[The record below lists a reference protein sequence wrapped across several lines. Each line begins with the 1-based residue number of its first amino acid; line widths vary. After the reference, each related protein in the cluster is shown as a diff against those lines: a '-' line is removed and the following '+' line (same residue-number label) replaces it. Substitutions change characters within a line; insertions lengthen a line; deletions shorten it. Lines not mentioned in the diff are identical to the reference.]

1 MFEYKVYFI
10 DVSFLKGEI
19 KEYSIPPY
27 LGPIEIGL
35 KIHLEEFESWK
46 YDVFDF
52 KNVLFIGTG
61 PFAGGKIFGTH
72 RLVAVFRSPETLGLH
87 VSELGGAAYK
97 FISSGV
103 NGIVILGKSD
113 EPVLIFIEGEKEVKI
128 RFEKISK
135 ENLDK
140 IYKGYGNYFG
150 AYALTKWLLD
160 IYYEFFL
167 KNDARSIVVGP
178 GAWET
183 RFGTLVSI
191 DVNPR
196 IKDLVIGSE
205 DFAGRAGAG
214 SILAQAHNVAGIIVG
229 GKIKSKVPEKIRD
242 LKKFNEFFK
251 NLTGRDFISAVNMAT
266 TKYRFDPKI
275 GAGGTFGC
283 NYPFYKEWLPT
294 FGYNSIYLKKEI
306 RKKISEIT
314 LKNYWEPFKEETFIK
329 TRSWKT
335 CGEPCPV
342 VCKKIWKRKKVDYE
356 PFQGVGPL
364 IGIFDLEIASK
375 IVEIIDNAGLDAIT
389 TGHIIS
395 FLLEAVTKG
404 LLMPEEIGISSFPNL
419 DPLILNP
426 EKWKKNGAL
435 AIEIIYNLLNKKTWV
450 LENIAK
456 KGLRKA
462 IKILNERFE
471 ERIENVGV
479 SFEDIILYQ
488 PYGEEGY
495 MTPNFYWTLGFFI
508 PIFVS
513 GKYWT
518 EYGLVFTEPEDFVKV
533 VYERA
538 IKELAISNA
547 GFCRFHRG
555 WAENILSSL
564 YSIYEIDPND
574 FEEKTKEI
582 YKNIALY
589 NIKANSIPKPLEGER
604 AIDIFYTL
612 AEELQ
617 IQKWVAKFSKDK
629 RRAYQEWFERFF
641 LSYLYYVGIDFSS
654 LKNF

>member
-1 MFEYKVYFI
+1 MFKYKVYFI
-10 DVSFLKGEI
+10 DVSSLKGEI
-19 KEYSIPPY
+19 KEYTIPPH
-27 LGPIEIGL
+27 LGPVDIGL

-46 YDVFDF
+46 YDVFDS
-52 KNVLFIGTG
+52 KNVLFLGTG

-72 RLVAVFRSPETLGLH
+72 RLVAVFRSPESFGLH
-87 VSELGGAAYK
+87 ISELGGVGYK
-97 FISSGV
+97 FIRCGV
-103 NGIVILGKSD
+103 NGIVIVGKGD
-113 EPVLIFIEGEKEVKI
+113 EPFLIFIEGERGTEIK
-128 RFEKISK
+128 FEKISK

-140 IYKGYGNYFG
+140 IYESYGNYFG

-160 IYYEFFL
+160 VYHEFFL
-167 KNDARSIVVGP
+167 KNDARAIVVGP

-183 RFGTLVSI
+183 RFGALVSI
-191 DVNPR
+191 DVNPK
-196 IKDLVIGSE
+196 IKDLIIGSE

-229 GKIKSKVPEKIRD
+229 GTIGPEVPEKIRD
-242 LKKFNEFFK
+242 LKTFNEFFK

-283 NYPFYKEWLPT
+283 NYPFYKEWLPS

-306 RKKISEIT
+306 RKKISEII
-314 LKNYWEPFKEETFIK
+314 LRNYWEPFKEETFIK

-342 VCKKIWKRKKVDYE
+342 ACKKIWKRKKIDYE
-356 PFQGVGPL
+356 PFQGIGPL
-364 IGIFDLEIASK
+364 IGIFDLKIASK

-419 DPLILNP
+419 DPLVLNP
-426 EKWKKNGAL
+426 EKWKRNGPL
-435 AIEIIYNLLNKKTWV
+435 AMEIIYNLLNKKTWV

-456 KGLRKA
+456 KGIRKA
-462 IKILNERFE
+462 VKILNERFE
-471 ERIENVGV
+471 KRIEMIGI

-518 EYGLVFTEPEDFVKV
+518 EYSLVFTDPEDFVKL

-547 GFCRFHRG
+547 GICRFHRG
-555 WAENILSSL
+555 WVENILGRLYSL
-564 YSIYEIDPND
+564 YKIEINE
-574 FEEKTKEI
+574 FEEKIKEI

-589 NIKANSIPKPLEGER
+589 NIKAGSIPKPLEGER
-604 AIDIFYTL
+604 AIDIFNTL

-617 IQKWVAKFSKDK
+617 IQRWIAKFSKDK

-641 LSYLYYVGIDFSS
+641 ITYLYYVGIDFSS
-654 LKNF
+654 LK